1 MNILFISQ
9 FYPPEIGAA
18 SNRIGYFAKYL
29 AQAGHQVSVLT
40 SAPNYPEGKIYAG
53 FRNRWTVQQDNAVT
67 IYRTRIF
74 LSKKNHILSRLTH
87 YLSFVFAS
95 IVAKRKIQKPDVIIA
110 TSPPLFVGLIGVIF
124 KKLWRTT
131 PFVLDI
137 RDLWPESVES
147 VGAVKKKSLLRQ
159 GEKLARYIY
168 RHADN
173 ITATSPGIKRLLMAH
188 ASPFAANITIL
199 PNGAE
204 LDIFRPDISGD
215 HIRRTWNLGNKFVV
229 LYTGNLGLAQA
240 PEIFVKAAEILK
252 ENRDIIFLIVGSGV
266 LKEKLEYDARGKNLT
281 NMIFTG
287 SQPRAH
293 MPEFVAASNVCIIP
307 YKAAD
312 TFRNTFPSKMFDYMA
327 GSRPIIINLKGE
339 ASELMKKAGCCLLT
353 KEENAKSL
361 AEAII
366 DLQKN
371 PVRAK
376 EMGVSGRT
384 FTEKYYQREIIAKDL
399 EKLLLGLRKPVYK
412 IR

>member
-29 AQAGHQVSVLT
+29 AKAGHKVSVLT
-40 SAPNYPEGKIYAG
+40 SAPNYPEGKIYGG
-53 FRNRWTVQQDNAVT
+53 FRNRWTVQEDNDVT
-67 IYRTRIF
+67 VYRTRVF
-74 LSKKNHILSRLTH
+74 LSKKNHVISRLTH

-95 IVAKRKIQKPDVIIA
+95 VIAKRKIPKPDVIIA
-110 TSPPLFVGLIGVIF
+110 SSPPLFVGLIGVIF
-124 KKLWRTT
+124 KKLWRGT
-131 PFVLDI
+131 PFILDI

-168 RHADN
+168 RHATH
-173 ITATSPGIKRLLMAH
+173 ITCTSPGIKKLLGAH
-188 ASPFAANITIL
+188 RPELIPHITVL

-204 LDIFRPDISGD
+204 LDIFRPDISPD

-240 PEIFVKAAEILK
+240 PEIFVKTAEILEK
-252 ENRDIIFLIVGSGV
+252 NNDILFLIVGSGV
-266 LKEKLEYDARGKNLT
+266 LKEKLEDEARKKNLT
-281 NMIFTG
+281 NIIFTG

-293 MPEFVAASNVCIIP
+293 MPDFVAASDICIIP

-312 TFRNTFPSKMFDYMA
+312 TFRSTFPSKMFDYMA

-339 ASELMKKAGCCLLT
+339 ASELIEKAGCGILV
-353 KEENAKSL
+353 KEENAQSL
-361 AEAII
+361 AEALTN
-366 DLQKN
+366 LQKN
-371 PVRAK
+371 PEQTKA
-376 EMGVSGRT
+376 MGKSGRK
-384 FTEKYYQREIIAKDL
+384 FVEQYYQREIIAQDL
-399 EKLLLGLRKPVYK
+399 EKLLRNLTVVKSK
-412 IR
+412 K